1 MKDIYKDY
9 TGEIFPYFYPIEW
22 DDRCPDYLN
31 IVEDREEYQDYM
43 FPSEDE
49 EK

>member
-1 MKDIYKDY
+1 MKDIYKEY

-31 IVEDREEYQDYM
+31 VVEDREEYQDYM
-43 FPSEDE
+43 FPPEDKE
-49 EK
+49 D